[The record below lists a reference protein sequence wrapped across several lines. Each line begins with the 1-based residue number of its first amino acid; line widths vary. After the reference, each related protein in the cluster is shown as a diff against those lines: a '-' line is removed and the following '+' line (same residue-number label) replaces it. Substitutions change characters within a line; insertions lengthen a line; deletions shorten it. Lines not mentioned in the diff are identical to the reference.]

1 MCIFAAVFRWV
12 LMMGKQIRIIA
23 ILFSFLII
31 TIIGNLVYAPSL
43 TDNKKFSFQFDST
56 YSELQEPQQ
65 PSERTLQYLSTQNNT
80 GIPNRTIIAHKVNT
94 YDFKSALRN
103 ATNPLCQIEYGVS
116 RQVRFACFNHPPL
129 NKRISYYIYTLE
141 KILI

>member
-1 MCIFAAVFRWV
+1 MYLCSRFQIGI
-12 LMMGKQIRIIA
+12 MMGEQIRIITFF
-23 ILFSFLII
+23 FSFLIM
-31 TIIGNLVYAPSL
+31 TIIGNLVYAPSP
-43 TDNKKFSFQFDST
+43 TSDNSSLSYTST

-65 PSERTLQYLSTQNNT
+65 EAERTLQYLSTQNNT
-80 GIPNRTIIAHKVNT
+80 DIPNKTIIAHTINT

-103 ATNPLCQIEYGVS
+103 AVNLICQTERGTDK
-116 RQVRFACFNHPPL
+116 QQRFACFNHPPL

>member
-1 MCIFAAVFRWV
+1 MYLCSRFQIGI
-12 LMMGKQIRIIA
+12 MMGEQIRIITFF
-23 ILFSFLII
+23 FSFLIM
-31 TIIGNLVYAPSL
+31 TIIGNLVYVPSP
-43 TDNKKFSFQFDST
+43 TSDNSSLSYT

-65 PSERTLQYLSTQNNT
+65 EAERTLQYLSTQNNT
-80 GIPNRTIIAHKVNT
+80 DIPNKTIIAHTINT

-103 ATNPLCQIEYGVS
+103 AVSLICQTERGTDK
-116 RQVRFACFNHPPL
+116 QQRFACFNHPPL

>member
-1 MCIFAAVFRWV
+1 MYLCSRFQIGI
-12 LMMGKQIRIIA
+12 MMGEQIRIITFF
-23 ILFSFLII
+23 FSFLIM
-31 TIIGNLVYAPSL
+31 TIIGKLVYAPSP
-43 TDNKKFSFQFDST
+43 TSDNSSLSYTST

-65 PSERTLQYLSTQNNT
+65 EAERTLQYLSTQNNT
-80 GIPNRTIIAHKVNT
+80 DIPNKTIIAHTINT

-103 ATNPLCQIEYGVS
+103 AVSLICQAERGTDK
-116 RQVRFACFNHPPL
+116 QQRFACFNHPPL

>member
-1 MCIFAAVFRWV
+1 MYLCSRFQIGI
-12 LMMGKQIRIIA
+12 MMGEQIRIITFF
-23 ILFSFLII
+23 FSFLIM
-31 TIIGNLVYAPSL
+31 TIIGNLVYAPSP
-43 TDNKKFSFQFDST
+43 TSDNSSLSYTST

-65 PSERTLQYLSTQNNT
+65 EAERTLQYLSTQNNT
-80 GIPNRTIIAHKVNT
+80 DIPNKTIIAHTINT

-103 ATNPLCQIEYGVS
+103 AVSLICQTERGTDK
-116 RQVRFACFNHPPL
+116 QQRFACFNHPPL

>member
-1 MCIFAAVFRWV
+1 MYLCSRFQISI
-12 LMMGKQIRIIA
+12 MMGEQIRIIA
-23 ILFSFLII
+23 FFFSFLIM
-31 TIIGNLVYAPSL
+31 TIIGNLVYAPSP
-43 TDNKKFSFQFDST
+43 TSDNSSLSYTST

-65 PSERTLQYLSTQNNT
+65 EAERTLQYLSTQNNT
-80 GIPNRTIIAHKVNT
+80 DIPNKTIIAHTINT

-103 ATNPLCQIEYGVS
+103 AVSLICQAERGTDK
-116 RQVRFACFNHPPL
+116 QQRFACFNHPPL

>member
-1 MCIFAAVFRWV
+1 MYLCSRFQIGI
-12 LMMGKQIRIIA
+12 MMGEQIRIIA
-23 ILFSFLII
+23 FFFSFLIM
-31 TIIGNLVYAPSL
+31 TIIGNLVYAPSP
-43 TDNKKFSFQFDST
+43 TSDNSSLSYTST

-65 PSERTLQYLSTQNNT
+65 EAERTLQYLSTQNNT
-80 GIPNRTIIAHKVNT
+80 DIPNKTIIAHTINT

-103 ATNPLCQIEYGVS
+103 AVSLICQAERGTDK
-116 RQVRFACFNHPPL
+116 QQRFACFNHPPL

>member
-1 MCIFAAVFRWV
+1 MYLCSRFQIGI
-12 LMMGKQIRIIA
+12 MMGEQIRIITFF
-23 ILFSFLII
+23 FSFLIM
-31 TIIGNLVYAPSL
+31 TIIGNLVYAPSP
-43 TDNKKFSFQFDST
+43 TSDNSSLSYTST

-65 PSERTLQYLSTQNNT
+65 EAERTLQYLSTQNNT
-80 GIPNRTIIAHKVNT
+80 DIPNKTIIAHTINT

-103 ATNPLCQIEYGVS
+103 AVSLICQAERGTDK
-116 RQVRFACFNHPPL
+116 QQRFACFNHPPL